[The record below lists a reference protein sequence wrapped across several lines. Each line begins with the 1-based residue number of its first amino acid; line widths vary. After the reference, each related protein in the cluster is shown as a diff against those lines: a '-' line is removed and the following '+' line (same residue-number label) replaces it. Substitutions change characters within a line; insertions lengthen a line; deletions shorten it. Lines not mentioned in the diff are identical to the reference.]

1 MLDPPHSP
9 TRPVRHVRHVR
20 PVGTYHGKSPTFP
33 VLTGHRA
40 HRAQSYLWASR
51 RAALAGFPVLLAQV
65 PDMPGTV
72 DATLAVRKD
81 KSVLRQRVFSGPPH
95 ATKED
100 QR

>member
-1 MLDPPHSP
+1 
-9 TRPVRHVRHVR
+9 
-20 PVGTYHGKSPTFP
+20 
-33 VLTGHRA
+33 
-40 HRAQSYLWASR
+40 
-51 RAALAGFPVLLAQV
+51 
-65 PDMPGTV
+65 MPGTV